1 MKPLPADVV
10 PYKRT
15 PDFTEQTVPPAL
27 LREHRTKEAVW
38 GRIVVLEGRLQRSE
52 ERRVG
57 KECVSTCRSR
67 WSPYHYKTNHH
78 NPTTHPSNT
87 HTPPPHH
94 ITNTL
99 TQPPHTTTHHT
110 PHTP

>member
-38 GRIVVLEGRLQRSE
+38 GRIVVPEGRLQYTINEPACEAHVLDTEHFGVVEPTVRHE
-52 ERRVG
+52 VTPLG
-57 KECVSTCRSR
+57 KEIGGASCRER
-67 WSPYHYKTNHH
+67 GCQYV
-78 NPTTHPSNT
+78 
-87 HTPPPHH
+87 
-94 ITNTL
+94 
-99 TQPPHTTTHHT
+99 
-110 PHTP
+110 